1 MLRSTPHAAS
11 VLVAFVAMARMAV
24 AQPQLPAPVDVPALP
39 DHLTQPPPHAQPPP
53 PAPPAPPAQP
63 QGPHA
68 MPPWSLPWGTWA
80 PVAPVAVDLVSST
93 PGIGFKVFFEKSKPA
108 RDAPLATC
116 PGNCRV
122 FLHPGTYRFLVTET
136 DRTLSG
142 SRVID
147 VTGPMAID
155 FDPDTTTQRSSGLVM
170 GIAGPI
176 AMLVGF
182 GLLIGDDLHDE
193 YDERDEDETRRTVG
207 GLLLIGG
214 LAATPIGWVMF
225 GRSFKPEYEIRK
237 VTPPPAPSWSVG
249 PGVTGSGLGLVGVG
263 RF

>member
-1 MLRSTPHAAS
+1 
-11 VLVAFVAMARMAV
+11 
-24 AQPQLPAPVDVPALP
+24 
-39 DHLTQPPPHAQPPP
+39 
-53 PAPPAPPAQP
+53 
-63 QGPHA
+63 
-68 MPPWSLPWGTWA
+68 
-80 PVAPVAVDLVSST
+80 VDLSSST
-93 PGIGFKVFFEKSKPA
+93 PGVGFKVYLEKSKPD
-108 RDAPLATC
+108 RDAPIATC

-122 FLHPGTYRFLVTET
+122 FLAPGTYRFLVTET
-136 DRTLSG
+136 ESTLKG

-155 FDPDTTTQRSSGLVM
+155 FDPDTRTQRSTGLVM

-182 GLLIGDDLHDE
+182 GILLGDGLHDE
-193 YDERDEDETRRTVG
+193 YDERDDDEAGRTVG

-225 GRSFKPEYEIRK
+225 GRSFKPEYEVRHP
-237 VTPPPAPSWSVG
+237 VPSWSVG
-249 PGVTGSGLGLVGVG
+249 AGATGSGVGLVGVG